1 MNIYKIITSWNDNE
15 WVIKQR
21 ILDNKLNNLTCYDTI
36 TKYLLF
42 IREHGRKQKEILS
55 NASIIEYPKLVENI
69 VNNNNNILQD
79 LQENLDSLDPCHSL
93 KEWTDKRFSGDDD
106 V

>member
-1 MNIYKIITSWNDNE
+1 MNFYKIITSWNDNE

-42 IREHGRKQKEILS
+42 IREHGRTQKEQLS
-55 NASIIEYPKLVENI
+55 NSSLIQYSKLVENF
-69 VNNNNNILQD
+69 VNDNNNILQD
-79 LQENLDSLDPCHSL
+79 LQKNLDSLNPCHSL
-93 KEWTDKRFSGDDD
+93 KEWTDKRLNGVSDA
-106 V
+106 